1 MKRLWSSA
9 ALAAM
14 LSVPLTGRLA
24 DAAVLGRELP
34 PAGSVT
40 ALSVVPSSGH
50 ADVVIAVEGPSIEI
64 IDFTLENPHRIVVD
78 LKGATLGMSAR
89 LYDKVSRG
97 GITNV
102 RMAQWKPEIVRVVL
116 DLDGPR
122 EYTAVRGEHDVRVS
136 VSGPDDFA
144 AWRVGSGRAAVVS
157 DISVTAPVAAAS
169 AASAASVAAA
179 PAAPA
184 VATELPAAAPAPVQM
199 DPPAKSTKSDA
210 AAQVSSKSMVSRAV
224 ADPQQSQEQ
233 PISVDF
239 QDTEIRD
246 VITSFSVFS
255 GRTIVVGKG
264 VVGTVTASI
273 KNQPWDVALR
283 SILQSQGL
291 SAIEEANGI
300 ITVDS
305 YTNISE
311 RAKVE
316 PLYTRVISVNYAK
329 AATMAATVKS
339 LLGAGCG
346 GGAAPGG
353 AAAGGAAGAASPAGE
368 GATTCSARGSASFDE
383 KTNTVIVTET
393 PSRLADIESYIHD
406 LDIRTPQVSIK
417 AKIISVN
424 RTGTEQLG
432 LSYDLGSATTFSNQL
447 VTRFVDAA
455 GTQAVPGN
463 YRVNLQG
470 DGFAGVANATRQ
482 YQSTSAL
489 SLIYNMTLGGFNLTS
504 FLDAMSQQQLT
515 DVQAEPSVTTVDN
528 KEATLFDGQN
538 IKFLLTPPVIPG
550 QIQATAPQIQSQDI
564 GITLRVT
571 PHVTANRQILMDVFA
586 AQEVLQAVT
595 VAGPQVAK
603 RNSTNQV
610 LVGDG
615 ETAVISGLTQT
626 QIIKNRTGIPFLMSL
641 PGIGK
646 LFSQSDSQEQ
656 KQDLL
661 ILVTPHIVDEGEVVG
676 PGAKK
681 P

>member
-1 MKRLWSSA
+1 MKRVWRSA

-14 LSVPLTGRLA
+14 LSVPFTGRVA
-24 DAAVLGRELP
+24 DAAAVVPAAP

-40 ALSVVPSSGH
+40 ALSVVPASGH

-64 IDFTLENPHRIVVD
+64 IDFVLESPRRIVVD

-97 GITNV
+97 GITNI

-122 EYTAVRGEHDVRVS
+122 EYTVVRAEHDVRVS
-136 VSGPDDFA
+136 VNGPGDFA
-144 AWRVGSGRAAVVS
+144 AWKIGGARAAAVVS
-157 DISVTAPVAAAS
+157 DVSVTAQP
-169 AASAASVAAA
+169 AAA
-179 PAAPA
+179 PAAA
-184 VATELPAAAPAPVQM
+184 APVQM
-199 DPPAKSTKSDA
+199 DPPATVEASAKSASAKA
-210 AAQVSSKSMVSRAV
+210 E
-224 ADPQQSQEQ
+224 PQQSQE
-233 PISVDF
+233 PKISVDF

-246 VITSFSVFS
+246 VITSFAVFS

-264 VVGTVTASI
+264 VTGTVTASI
-273 KNQPWDVALR
+273 RDQPWDVAMR

-291 SAIEEANGI
+291 NALEEANGI

-305 YTNISE
+305 YANIAD

-316 PLYTRVISVNYAK
+316 PLYTHVIAVNYAK
-329 AATMAATVKS
+329 AATMVETVKS

-346 GGAAPGG
+346 GGAAAAGGGGG
-353 AAAGGAAGAASPAGE
+353 AAPAAA

-393 PSRLADIESYIHD
+393 PARLADIESYIHD

-417 AKIISVN
+417 AKIITVD
-424 RTGTEQLG
+424 RTSTEQLG
-432 LSYDLGSATTFSNQL
+432 LSYDLGSASTFSNQL
-447 VTRFVDAA
+447 VTRFIDAA

-463 YRVNLQG
+463 YRVNLSG
-470 DGFAGVANATRQ
+470 DGLAGVANATRQ
-482 YQSTSAL
+482 YQSSSAL

-528 KEATLFDGQN
+528 KEAILFAGLN
-538 IKFLLTPPVIPG
+538 IKFLLTPPIIPG
-550 QIQATAPQIQSQDI
+550 QIQAVAPQIQSQDI
-564 GITLRVT
+564 GITLKVT
-571 PHVTANRQILMDVFA
+571 PHVTANRQVLMDVYA
-586 AQEVLQAVT
+586 EQQVLQTVT
-595 VAGPQVAK
+595 VAGPTVAK

-626 QIIKNRTGIPFLMSL
+626 QVVKNRTGIPFLMNL

-646 LFSQSDSQEQ
+646 LFSQSDSQET

-661 ILVTPHIVDEGEVVG
+661 ILITPHIVDEGEVVG
-676 PGAKK
+676 PPGSNKK

>member
-1 MKRLWSSA
+1 MERLLRSA
-9 ALAAM
+9 AFAAGVF
-14 LSVPLTGRLA
+14 LSVPSTGGVA
-24 DAAVLGRELP
+24 HAAAVGREVP
-34 PAGSVT
+34 PAGAVT
-40 ALSVVPSSGH
+40 ALSVVPGSGH

-64 IDFTLENPHRIVVD
+64 LDFVLENPRRIVVD
-78 LKGATLGMSAR
+78 LKGATLGMPAR
-89 LYDKVSRG
+89 LYDKISRG

-116 DLDGPR
+116 DLDGAR
-122 EYTAVRGEHDVRVS
+122 EYTVVREDHDVRVS
-136 VSGPDDFA
+136 VTGPVDFA
-144 AWRVGSGRAAVVS
+144 AWRIGGSHAAVVS
-157 DISVTAPVAAAS
+157 DVSVS
-169 AASAASVAAA
+169 A
-179 PAAPA
+179 PAASNAPASA
-184 VATELPAAAPAPVQM
+184 VAADPVAPPVSVPPVQI
-199 DPPAKSTKSDA
+199 DPPAKVETPKSDPVAKTPA
-210 AAQVSSKSMVSRAV
+210 ARAE
-224 ADPQQSQEQ
+224 PQQSQE
-233 PISVDF
+233 PRINVDF
-239 QDTEIRD
+239 QDTDIRD

-264 VVGTVTASI
+264 VTGTVTANI
-273 KNQPWDVALR
+273 KDQPWDVAMR

-291 SAIEEANGI
+291 SAVEDATGI

-305 YTNISE
+305 YANISD

-316 PLYTRVISVNYAK
+316 PLYTKVIPVNYAK
-329 AATMAATVKS
+329 AEVMAATVKS

-346 GGAAPGG
+346 GGGASGGAASSGG
-353 AAAGGAAGAASPAGE
+353 AGGAAAAAGGA
-368 GATTCSARGSASFDE
+368 GATTCSARGSASCDE

-417 AKIISVN
+417 TKIISVD
-424 RTGTEQLG
+424 RTSTEQLG
-432 LSYDLGSATTFSNQL
+432 LSYDLGSANTFSNQL

-463 YRVNLQG
+463 YRVNLTG
-470 DGFAGVANATRQ
+470 DGLAGVANATRQ

-528 KEATLFDGQN
+528 KEATLFAGQN
-538 IKFLLTPPVIPG
+538 IKFLLTPPIIPG

-564 GITLRVT
+564 GITLKVT
-571 PHVTANRQILMDVFA
+571 PHVTANRQVLMDVYT
-586 AQEVLQAVT
+586 EETVLQTVT
-595 VAGPQVAK
+595 VAGPSVAK

-626 QIIKNRTGIPFLMSL
+626 QIVKNRTGIPFLMNL

-646 LFSQSDSQEQ
+646 LFSQSDSQER

-661 ILVTPHIVDEGEVVG
+661 ILVTPHIVDEGEIIGGG
-676 PGAKK
+676 PKK

>member
-1 MKRLWSSA
+1 MKRVWSSA

-14 LSVPLTGRLA
+14 LSMPITGRVA
-24 DAAVLGRELP
+24 DAAAIGRDMP

-40 ALSVVPSSGH
+40 ALSVVPGSGH

-64 IDFTLENPHRIVVD
+64 IDFTLENPRRIVVD
-78 LKGATLGMSAR
+78 LKGTTLGIPAR
-89 LYDKVSRG
+89 LYDKVTRG

-102 RMAQWKPEIVRVVL
+102 RMAQWKPEIVRLVL

-122 EYTAVRGEHDVRVS
+122 EYSVVRGEHDVRVS
-136 VSGPDDFA
+136 VNGPDDFA
-144 AWRVGSGRAAVVS
+144 AWRIGGARAAVVS
-157 DISVTAPVAAAS
+157 DMSVTASAAAAS
-169 AASAASVAAA
+169 VTAA
-179 PAAPA
+179 PAAP
-184 VATELPAAAPAPVQM
+184 PAPVPAVQM
-199 DPPAKSTKSDA
+199 DPPARSEPPARA
-210 AAQVSSKSMVSRAV
+210 AAPKASE
-224 ADPQQSQEQ
+224 PQQSQE
-233 PISVDF
+233 PRISVDF

-246 VITSFSVFS
+246 VIMSFSVFS

-264 VVGTVTASI
+264 VAGLVTASI
-273 KNQPWDVALR
+273 KDQPWDVALR

-291 SAIEEANGI
+291 NALEDATGI

-305 YTNISE
+305 YLNIAD

-316 PLYTRVISVNYAK
+316 PLFTHVISVNYAK
-329 AATMAATVKS
+329 AETMANTVKS

-346 GGAAPGG
+346 GGAAPAGGG
-353 AAAGGAAGAASPAGE
+353 AAAPAAA

-417 AKIISVN
+417 AKIISVD

-432 LSYDLGSATTFSNQL
+432 LSYDLGSANTFSNQL
-447 VTRFVDAA
+447 VTRFIDAA
-455 GTQAVPGN
+455 GTQPVAGN
-463 YRVNLQG
+463 YRVNLSG
-470 DGFAGVANATRQ
+470 DGLAAVANATRQ

-504 FLDAMSQQQLT
+504 FLDALSEQQLT

-528 KEATLFDGQN
+528 KEATLFAGTN
-538 IKFLLTPPVIPG
+538 IAYLLTPPIIPG
-550 QIQATAPQIQSQDI
+550 QIQAVAPQIQKQDI

-571 PHVTANRQILMDVFA
+571 PHVTANRQVLMDVYA
-586 AQEVLQAVT
+586 EQQVLQDVT
-595 VAGPQVAK
+595 VAGPTVAK

-610 LVGDG
+610 LVADG

-626 QIIKNRTGIPFLMSL
+626 QIVRNRKGIPFLMNL

-646 LFSQSDSQEQ
+646 LFSQSSSQER

-661 ILVTPHIVDEGEVVG
+661 ILVTPHIVDEGEVIG
-676 PGAKK
+676 PAVKR

>member
-1 MKRLWSSA
+1 
-9 ALAAM
+9 M
-14 LSVPLTGRLA
+14 LSMPITGRVA
-24 DAAVLGRELP
+24 DAAAIGRDMP

-40 ALSVVPSSGH
+40 ALSVVPGSGH

-64 IDFTLENPHRIVVD
+64 IDFTLENPRRIVVD
-78 LKGATLGMSAR
+78 LKGTTLGMPAR
-89 LYDKVSRG
+89 LYDKVTRG

-122 EYTAVRGEHDVRVS
+122 EYSVVRGEHDVRVS
-136 VSGPDDFA
+136 VNGPDDFA
-144 AWRVGSGRAAVVS
+144 AWRIGGARAAVVS
-157 DISVTAPVAAAS
+157 DMSVTASDAAAS
-169 AASAASVAAA
+169 VTAA
-179 PAAPA
+179 PAAP
-184 VATELPAAAPAPVQM
+184 PAPVPAVQM
-199 DPPAKSTKSDA
+199 DPPARSVPPARA
-210 AAQVSSKSMVSRAV
+210 AAPKASE
-224 ADPQQSQEQ
+224 PQQSQE
-233 PISVDF
+233 PRISVDF

-264 VVGTVTASI
+264 VAGLVTASI
-273 KNQPWDVALR
+273 KDQPWDVALR

-291 SAIEEANGI
+291 NALEDATGI

-305 YTNISE
+305 YANIAD

-316 PLYTRVISVNYAK
+316 PLFTHVISVNYAK
-329 AATMAATVKS
+329 AETMANTVKS

-346 GGAAPGG
+346 GGAAPAGGG
-353 AAAGGAAGAASPAGE
+353 AAAPAAA

-417 AKIISVN
+417 AKIISVD

-432 LSYDLGSATTFSNQL
+432 LSYDLGSANTFSNQL
-447 VTRFVDAA
+447 VTRFIDAA
-455 GTQAVPGN
+455 GTQPVAGN
-463 YRVNLQG
+463 YRVNLSG
-470 DGFAGVANATRQ
+470 DGLAAVANATRQ
-482 YQSTSAL
+482 YSSSSAL

-504 FLDAMSQQQLT
+504 FLDALSEQQLT

-528 KEATLFDGQN
+528 KEATLFAGTN
-538 IKFLLTPPVIPG
+538 IAYLLTPPIIPG
-550 QIQATAPQIQSQDI
+550 QIQATAPQIQKQDI

-571 PHVTANRQILMDVFA
+571 PHVTANRQVLMDVYA
-586 AQEVLQAVT
+586 EQQVLQDVT
-595 VAGPQVAK
+595 VAGPTVAK

-610 LVGDG
+610 LVADG

-626 QIIKNRTGIPFLMSL
+626 QIVRNRKGIPFLMNL

-646 LFSQSDSQEQ
+646 LFSQSDSQER

-676 PGAKK
+676 PAAKK

>member
-1 MKRLWSSA
+1 MKRVWSSA

-14 LSVPLTGRLA
+14 LSVPFTDRVA
-24 DAAVLGRELP
+24 DAAAIGRDLP

-40 ALSVVPSSGH
+40 ALSVVPGSGR

-78 LKGATLGMSAR
+78 LKGATLGMPAR
-89 LYDKVSRG
+89 LYDKVTRG

-122 EYTAVRGEHDVRVS
+122 EYSAVRGEHDVRVS
-136 VSGPDDFA
+136 VNGPDDFA
-144 AWRVGSGRAAVVS
+144 AWRIGGARAAVVS
-157 DISVTAPVAAAS
+157 DMSVTASAS
-169 AASAASVAAA
+169 SASVAAA
-179 PAAPA
+179 PAAQ
-184 VATELPAAAPAPVQM
+184 PAPVPAGRM
-199 DPPAKSTKSDA
+199 DPPAKSEPPARTA
-210 AAQVSSKSMVSRAV
+210 APKASE
-224 ADPQQSQEQ
+224 PQQSQE
-233 PISVDF
+233 PRISVDF

-264 VVGTVTASI
+264 VAGLVTASI
-273 KNQPWDVALR
+273 KDQPWDVALR

-291 SAIEEANGI
+291 NAIEDATGI

-305 YTNISE
+305 YANIAD

-316 PLYTRVISVNYAK
+316 PLFTHVISVNYAK
-329 AATMAATVKS
+329 AETMANTVKS

-346 GGAAPGG
+346 GGAASAGGG
-353 AAAGGAAGAASPAGE
+353 AAAPAAA

-383 KTNTVIVTET
+383 KTNTVIVTDT

-417 AKIISVN
+417 AKIISVD
-424 RTGTEQLG
+424 RTATEQLG
-432 LSYDLGSATTFSNQL
+432 LSYDLGSANTFSNQL

-463 YRVNLQG
+463 YRVNLSG
-470 DGFAGVANATRQ
+470 DGLAGVANATRQ
-482 YQSTSAL
+482 YQSSSAL

-528 KEATLFDGQN
+528 KQAELFAGLN
-538 IKFLLTPPVIPG
+538 IKFLLTPPIIPG
-550 QIQATAPQIQSQDI
+550 QIQAVAPQIQSQDI

-571 PHVTANRQILMDVFA
+571 PHVTANRQVLMDVYA
-586 AQEVLQAVT
+586 EQQVLQTIT
-595 VAGPQVAK
+595 VAGPNVAK

-610 LVGDG
+610 LVNDG

-626 QIIKNRTGIPFLMSL
+626 EIVKNRTGIPFLMNL

-646 LFSQSDSQEQ
+646 LFSQSDSKET

-661 ILVTPHIVDEGEVVG
+661 ILITPHIVDEGEVIG
-676 PGAKK
+676 PAAKK

>member
-1 MKRLWSSA
+1 MKRVWSSA

-14 LSVPLTGRLA
+14 LSMPITGRVA
-24 DAAVLGRELP
+24 DAAAIGRDMP

-40 ALSVVPSSGH
+40 ALSVVPGSGH

-64 IDFTLENPHRIVVD
+64 IDFTLENPRRIVVD
-78 LKGATLGMSAR
+78 LKGTTLGIPAR
-89 LYDKVSRG
+89 LYDKVTRG

-102 RMAQWKPEIVRVVL
+102 RMAQWKPEIVRLVL

-122 EYTAVRGEHDVRVS
+122 EYSVVRGEHDVRVS
-136 VSGPDDFA
+136 VNGPDDFA
-144 AWRVGSGRAAVVS
+144 AWRIGGARAAVVT
-157 DISVTAPVAAAS
+157 DMSVTASAAAAS
-169 AASAASVAAA
+169 VTAA
-179 PAAPA
+179 PAAP
-184 VATELPAAAPAPVQM
+184 PAPVPAVQM
-199 DPPAKSTKSDA
+199 DPPARSEPPARA
-210 AAQVSSKSMVSRAV
+210 AAPKASE
-224 ADPQQSQEQ
+224 PQQSQE
-233 PISVDF
+233 PRISVDF

-246 VITSFSVFS
+246 VIMSFSVFS

-264 VVGTVTASI
+264 VAGLVTASI
-273 KNQPWDVALR
+273 KDQPWDVALR

-291 SAIEEANGI
+291 NALEDATGI

-305 YTNISE
+305 YANIAD

-316 PLYTRVISVNYAK
+316 PLFTHVISVNYAK
-329 AATMAATVKS
+329 AETMANTVKS

-346 GGAAPGG
+346 GGGGAPAGGG
-353 AAAGGAAGAASPAGE
+353 AAAPAAA

-417 AKIISVN
+417 AKIISVD

-432 LSYDLGSATTFSNQL
+432 LSYDLGSANTFSNQL
-447 VTRFVDAA
+447 VTRFIDAA
-455 GTQAVPGN
+455 GTQPVAGN
-463 YRVNLQG
+463 YRVNLSG
-470 DGFAGVANATRQ
+470 DGLAAVANATRQ

-504 FLDAMSQQQLT
+504 FLDALSEQQLT

-528 KEATLFDGQN
+528 KEATLFAGTN
-538 IKFLLTPPVIPG
+538 IAYLLTPPIIPG
-550 QIQATAPQIQSQDI
+550 QIQAVAPQIQKQDI

-571 PHVTANRQILMDVFA
+571 PHVTANRQVLMDVYA
-586 AQEVLQAVT
+586 EQQVLQDVT
-595 VAGPQVAK
+595 VAGPTVAK

-610 LVGDG
+610 LVADG

-626 QIIKNRTGIPFLMSL
+626 QIVRNRKGIPFLMNL

-646 LFSQSDSQEQ
+646 LFSQSSSQER

-661 ILVTPHIVDEGEVVG
+661 ILVTPHIVDEGEVIG
-676 PGAKK
+676 PAVKR

>member
-1 MKRLWSSA
+1 MIRLWRTA

-14 LSVPLTGRLA
+14 MSVPFTGRVA
-24 DAAVLGRELP
+24 DAAAAIGRDTP

-40 ALSVVPSSGH
+40 ALSVVPGSGH
-50 ADVVIAVEGPSIEI
+50 ADVVIAVEGQSIEI
-64 IDFTLENPHRIVVD
+64 IDFTLESPRRIVVD
-78 LKGATLGMSAR
+78 LKGATLGMAAR

-97 GITNV
+97 GITNI

-122 EYTAVRGEHDVRVS
+122 EYNIVREEHVVRVS
-136 VSGPDDFA
+136 VNGPSDFA
-144 AWRVGSGRAAVVS
+144 AWKIGSARTAVVS
-157 DISVTAPVAAAS
+157 DVSVT
-169 AASAASVAAA
+169 AAA
-179 PAAPA
+179 PAAAATVAAATPA
-184 VATELPAAAPAPVQM
+184 VTPPIVPPVVM
-199 DPPAKSTKSDA
+199 DPPPAPAKTEAPAKA
-210 AAQVSSKSMVSRAV
+210 APVKAAE
-224 ADPQQSQEQ
+224 PQGSQEAR
-233 PISVDF
+233 ISVDF
-239 QDTEIRD
+239 QDTDIRD
-246 VITSFSVFS
+246 VITSFAVFS

-264 VVGTVTASI
+264 VTGTVTASI
-273 KNQPWDVALR
+273 KDQPWDVAMR

-291 SAIEEANGI
+291 SALEDGAGI

-305 YTNISE
+305 YANIAE

-316 PLYTRVISVNYAK
+316 PLYTHVIPVNYAK
-329 AATMAATVKS
+329 AETMAATVKS

-346 GGAAPGG
+346 GGGGASGGASGGGAPGG
-353 AAAGGAAGAASPAGE
+353 AAPASA
-368 GATTCSARGSASFDE
+368 GATTCSSRGSASFDE

-393 PSRLADIESYIHD
+393 QGRLADIESYIRD

-417 AKIISVN
+417 AKIISVD

-432 LSYDLGSATTFSNQL
+432 LSYDLGSANTFSNQL

-463 YRVNLQG
+463 YRVNLSG
-470 DGFAGVANATRQ
+470 DGLAGVANATRQ
-482 YQSTSAL
+482 YSSTSAL

-528 KEATLFDGQN
+528 KEAILFAGQN
-538 IKFLLTPPVIPG
+538 IKFLLTPPIIPG
-550 QIQATAPQIQSQDI
+550 QIQATAPQIQASDI
-564 GITLRVT
+564 GITLKVT
-571 PHVTANRQILMDVFA
+571 PHVTANRQVLMEVYA
-586 AQEVLQAVT
+586 EQQVLQTIT
-595 VAGPQVAK
+595 VAGPNVAK

-610 LVGDG
+610 LVADG

-626 QIIKNRTGIPFLMSL
+626 QIVKNRTGIPFLMNL

-646 LFSQSDSQEQ
+646 LFSQSDSQER

-661 ILVTPHIVDEGEVVG
+661 ILVTPHIVDEGEVIG
-676 PGAKK
+676 PAAKK

>member
-1 MKRLWSSA
+1 MKRVWSSA

-14 LSVPLTGRLA
+14 LSIPFTGGT
-24 DAAVLGRELP
+24 AAAAAIGRDTP
-34 PAGSVT
+34 PVGSVT
-40 ALSVVPSSGH
+40 ALSVVPASGH
-50 ADVVIAVEGPSIEI
+50 ADVVIAVNGQSIEI
-64 IDFTLENPHRIVVD
+64 IDFALENPHRVVVD

-102 RMAQWKPEIVRVVL
+102 RMAQWKPDIVRVVL

-122 EYTAVRGEHDVRVS
+122 DYTVVRGDHDVKIS
-136 VSGPDDFA
+136 VNGSGDFA
-144 AWRVGSGRAAVVS
+144 AWRVGGAHAAVVA
-157 DISVTAPVAAAS
+157 DAALIAGAAS
-169 AASAASVAAA
+169 ASAA
-179 PAAPA
+179 PLPA
-184 VATELPAAAPAPVQM
+184 VTPPAL
-199 DPPAKSTKSDA
+199 DPPAAYDA
-210 AAQVSSKSMVSRAV
+210 PAKAAPSKASE
-224 ADPQQSQEQ
+224 PPQSQEQ

-239 QDTEIRD
+239 QDTDIRD
-246 VITSFSVFS
+246 VITSFSQFS

-264 VVGTVTASI
+264 VAGIITASI

-291 SAIEEANGI
+291 NALEDASGI

-305 YTNISE
+305 YTNIAD

-316 PLYTRVISVNYAK
+316 PLYTHVIAVNYAK
-329 AATMAATVKS
+329 AEIMAATVKS

-346 GGAAPGG
+346 GGAGG
-353 AAAGGAAGAASPAGE
+353 APAGGGGGGSAPAA

-417 AKIISVN
+417 AKIISVD
-424 RTGTEQLG
+424 RTATEELG
-432 LSYDLGSATTFSNQL
+432 LSYDLGSANTFSNQL

-455 GTQAVPGN
+455 GTQPVTGN
-463 YRVNLQG
+463 YRVNLTG
-470 DGFAGVANATRQ
+470 DGLAGVANATRQ

-528 KEATLFDGQN
+528 KEATLFAGQN

-550 QIQATAPQIQSQDI
+550 QIQSVAPQIQSQNI

-571 PHVTANRQILMDVFA
+571 PHVTANRQVLMDVYA
-586 AQEVLQAVT
+586 EQQVLQAVT
-595 VAGPQVAK
+595 VAGPQTAL

-610 LVGDG
+610 LVADG

-626 QIIKNRTGIPFLMSL
+626 QIVKNRTGIPILMNL

-646 LFSQSDSQEQ
+646 LFSQSDSQER

-676 PGAKK
+676 SAPAKK

>member
-1 MKRLWSSA
+1 M
-9 ALAAM
+9 
-14 LSVPLTGRLA
+14 
-24 DAAVLGRELP
+24 P

-40 ALSVVPSSGH
+40 ALSVVPGSGH

-78 LKGATLGMSAR
+78 LKGATLGMPAR
-89 LYDKVSRG
+89 LYDKVTRG

-102 RMAQWKPEIVRVVL
+102 RMAQWRPEIVRVVL

-122 EYTAVRGEHDVRVS
+122 EYSVVRGEHDVRVS
-136 VSGPDDFA
+136 VNGPDDFA
-144 AWRVGSGRAAVVS
+144 AWRIGGARAAVVS
-157 DISVTAPVAAAS
+157 DMSVTAS
-169 AASAASVAAA
+169 APSASVAAA
-179 PAAPA
+179 PAAP
-184 VATELPAAAPAPVQM
+184 PAAPKA
-199 DPPAKSTKSDA
+199 SE
-210 AAQVSSKSMVSRAV
+210 
-224 ADPQQSQEQ
+224 PQQSQEQ
-233 PISVDF
+233 RISVDF

-264 VVGTVTASI
+264 VAGLVTASI
-273 KNQPWDVALR
+273 KDQPWDVALR

-291 SAIEEANGI
+291 NAIEDATGI

-305 YTNISE
+305 YANIAD

-316 PLYTRVISVNYAK
+316 PLFTHVISVNYAK
-329 AATMAATVKS
+329 AEVMANTVKS

-346 GGAAPGG
+346 GGAAPAGGG
-353 AAAGGAAGAASPAGE
+353 AAAPAAAGAI
-368 GATTCSARGSASFDE
+368 TCSARGSASFDE
-383 KTNTVIVTET
+383 KTNTVIVTDT

-417 AKIISVN
+417 AKIISVD
-424 RTGTEQLG
+424 RTATEQLG
-432 LSYDLGSATTFSNQL
+432 LSYDLGRANTFANQL
-447 VTRFVDAA
+447 VTRFIDAA
-455 GTQAVPGN
+455 GTQPVPGN
-463 YRVNLQG
+463 YRVNLSG
-470 DGFAGVANATRQ
+470 DGLAGVANATRQ
-482 YQSTSAL
+482 YSQSSAL

-528 KEATLFDGQN
+528 KQAELFAGQN
-538 IKFLLTPPVIPG
+538 IKFLLTPPIIPG
-550 QIQATAPQIQSQDI
+550 QIQAVAPQIQSQDI

-571 PHVTANRQILMDVFA
+571 PHVTANRQVLMDVFA
-586 AQEVLQAVT
+586 EQQVLLTTT
-595 VAGPQVAK
+595 VAGPNVAK

-610 LVGDG
+610 LVDDG

-626 QIIKNRTGIPFLMSL
+626 EIVKNRTGIPFLMNL

-646 LFSQSDSQEQ
+646 LFSQSDSKET

-661 ILVTPHIVDEGEVVG
+661 ILITPHIVDEGEVVG
-676 PGAKK
+676 PPAKK

>member
-1 MKRLWSSA
+1 MKRVWSSA

-14 LSVPLTGRLA
+14 LSVPFTDRVA
-24 DAAVLGRELP
+24 DAAAIGRDMP

-40 ALSVVPSSGH
+40 ALSVVPGSGH

-78 LKGATLGMSAR
+78 LKGATLGMPAR
-89 LYDKVSRG
+89 LYDKVTRG

-102 RMAQWKPEIVRVVL
+102 RMAQWRPEIVRVVL

-122 EYTAVRGEHDVRVS
+122 EYSVVRGEHDVRVS
-136 VSGPDDFA
+136 VNGPDDFA
-144 AWRVGSGRAAVVS
+144 AWRIGGARAAVVS
-157 DISVTAPVAAAS
+157 DMSVTAS
-169 AASAASVAAA
+169 APSASVAAA
-179 PAAPA
+179 PAAP
-184 VATELPAAAPAPVQM
+184 PAAPKA
-199 DPPAKSTKSDA
+199 SE
-210 AAQVSSKSMVSRAV
+210 
-224 ADPQQSQEQ
+224 PQQSQEQ
-233 PISVDF
+233 RISVDF

-264 VVGTVTASI
+264 VAGLVTASI
-273 KNQPWDVALR
+273 KDQPWDVALR

-291 SAIEEANGI
+291 NALEDATGI

-305 YTNISE
+305 YANIAD

-316 PLYTRVISVNYAK
+316 PLFTHVISVNYAK
-329 AATMAATVKS
+329 AEVMANTVKS

-346 GGAAPGG
+346 GGAAPAGGG
-353 AAAGGAAGAASPAGE
+353 AAAPAAAGAI
-368 GATTCSARGSASFDE
+368 TCSARGSASFDE
-383 KTNTVIVTET
+383 KTNTVIVTDT

-417 AKIISVN
+417 AKIISVD
-424 RTGTEQLG
+424 RTATEQLG
-432 LSYDLGSATTFSNQL
+432 LSYDLGSANTFSNQL
-447 VTRFVDAA
+447 VTRFIDAA
-455 GTQAVPGN
+455 GTQPVPGN
-463 YRVNLQG
+463 YRVNLSG
-470 DGFAGVANATRQ
+470 DGLAGVANATRQ
-482 YQSTSAL
+482 YSQSSAL

-528 KEATLFDGQN
+528 KQAELFAGQN
-538 IKFLLTPPVIPG
+538 IKFLLTPPIIPG
-550 QIQATAPQIQSQDI
+550 QIQAVAPQIQSQDI

-571 PHVTANRQILMDVFA
+571 PHVTANRQVLMDVFA
-586 AQEVLQAVT
+586 EQQVLLTTT
-595 VAGPQVAK
+595 VAGPNVAK

-610 LVGDG
+610 LVDDG

-626 QIIKNRTGIPFLMSL
+626 EIVKNRTGIPFLMNL

-646 LFSQSDSQEQ
+646 LFSQSDSKET

-661 ILVTPHIVDEGEVVG
+661 ILITPHIVDEGEVVG
-676 PGAKK
+676 PPAKK

>member
-1 MKRLWSSA
+1 MKRVWSSA

-14 LSVPLTGRLA
+14 LSMPITGRVA
-24 DAAVLGRELP
+24 DAAAIGRDMP

-40 ALSVVPSSGH
+40 ALSVVPGSGH

-64 IDFTLENPHRIVVD
+64 IDFTLENPRRIVVD
-78 LKGATLGMSAR
+78 LKGTTLGMPAR
-89 LYDKVSRG
+89 LYDKVTRG

-102 RMAQWKPEIVRVVL
+102 RLAQWKPEIVRLVL

-122 EYTAVRGEHDVRVS
+122 EYSVVRGEHDVRVS
-136 VSGPDDFA
+136 VNGPDDFA
-144 AWRVGSGRAAVVS
+144 AWRIGGARAAVVS
-157 DISVTAPVAAAS
+157 DMSVTASDAAAS
-169 AASAASVAAA
+169 VTAA
-179 PAAPA
+179 PAAS
-184 VATELPAAAPAPVQM
+184 PAASPAPVPAVQM
-199 DPPAKSTKSDA
+199 DPPARSVPPARA
-210 AAQVSSKSMVSRAV
+210 AAPKASE
-224 ADPQQSQEQ
+224 PQQSQE
-233 PISVDF
+233 PRISVDF

-264 VVGTVTASI
+264 VAGLVTASI
-273 KNQPWDVALR
+273 KDQPWDVALR

-291 SAIEEANGI
+291 NALEDATGI

-305 YTNISE
+305 YANIAD

-316 PLYTRVISVNYAK
+316 PLFTHVISVNYAK
-329 AATMAATVKS
+329 AETMANTVKS

-346 GGAAPGG
+346 VGG
-353 AAAGGAAGAASPAGE
+353 AAAGGGGGGAGAQAAA

-417 AKIISVN
+417 AKIISVD

-432 LSYDLGSATTFSNQL
+432 LSYDLGSANTFSNQL
-447 VTRFVDAA
+447 VTRFIDAA
-455 GTQAVPGN
+455 GTQPVAGN
-463 YRVNLQG
+463 YRVNLSG
-470 DGFAGVANATRQ
+470 DGLAAVANATRQ

-504 FLDAMSQQQLT
+504 FLDALSEQQLT

-528 KEATLFDGQN
+528 KEATLFAGTN
-538 IKFLLTPPVIPG
+538 IAYLLTPPIIPG
-550 QIQATAPQIQSQDI
+550 QIQAIAPQIQKQDI

-571 PHVTANRQILMDVFA
+571 PHVTANRQVLMDVYA
-586 AQEVLQAVT
+586 EQQVLQDVT
-595 VAGPQVAK
+595 VAGPTVAK

-610 LVGDG
+610 LVADG

-626 QIIKNRTGIPFLMSL
+626 QIVRDRKGIPFLMNL

-646 LFSQSDSQEQ
+646 LFSQSSSQER

-661 ILVTPHIVDEGEVVG
+661 ILVTPHIVDEGEVIG
-676 PGAKK
+676 PAAKK

>member
-1 MKRLWSSA
+1 MKRVWGSA
-9 ALAAM
+9 ALAAGFF
-14 LSVPLTGRLA
+14 LSVPFSGRVA
-24 DAAVLGRELP
+24 DAAAVGRDLP

-40 ALSVVPSSGH
+40 ALSVVPGSGH

-64 IDFTLENPHRIVVD
+64 IDFVLESPRRIVVD
-78 LKGATLGMSAR
+78 LKGATLGMPPR
-89 LYDKVSRG
+89 LYDKVTRG

-102 RMAQWKPEIVRVVL
+102 RMAQWKSEIVRVVL

-122 EYTAVRGEHDVRVS
+122 EYSVVRGEHDVRVS
-136 VSGPDDFA
+136 VNGPDDFA
-144 AWRVGSGRAAVVS
+144 AWRIGGSHAAVVS
-157 DISVTAPVAAAS
+157 DVSVSAPAAAAPVAAARS
-169 AASAASVAAA
+169 TSPAPLPPVQIDPPARSEAPAKAAA
-179 PAAPA
+179 PTAP
-184 VATELPAAAPAPVQM
+184 E
-199 DPPAKSTKSDA
+199 
-210 AAQVSSKSMVSRAV
+210 
-224 ADPQQSQEQ
+224 PQQSQEKT
-233 PISVDF
+233 ISVEF
-239 QDTEIRD
+239 QDVDIRD
-246 VITSFSVFS
+246 VITSFAVFS

-264 VVGTVTASI
+264 VTGTITASI
-273 KNQPWDVALR
+273 KDQPWDVALR

-291 SAIEEANGI
+291 NALEDAAGI

-305 YTNISE
+305 YTNIAD

-316 PLYTRVISVNYAK
+316 PLFTHVISVNYAK
-329 AATMAATVKS
+329 AETMANTVKS

-346 GGAAPGG
+346 GTASGSGASGGG
-353 AAAGGAAGAASPAGE
+353 AAAAPAAA
-368 GATTCSARGSASFDE
+368 GATTCSSRGSASFDE

-393 PSRLADIESYIHD
+393 PARLADIESYIHD

-424 RTGTEQLG
+424 RTSTEQLG
-432 LSYDLGSATTFSNQL
+432 LSYDLGSANTFSNAL
-447 VTRFVDAA
+447 VTRFIDAA
-455 GTQAVPGN
+455 GTQPVTGT
-463 YRVNLQG
+463 YRVNLTG
-470 DGFAGVANATRQ
+470 DGLAGVANATRQ
-482 YQSTSAL
+482 YQSSSAL

-504 FLDAMSQQQLT
+504 FLDAMSQQNLT

-528 KEATLFDGQN
+528 KEATLFAGQN
-538 IKFLLTPPVIPG
+538 IKFLLTPPIIPG

-571 PHVTANRQILMDVFA
+571 PHVTANRQVLMDVYA
-586 AQEVLQAVT
+586 EQQVLQSVT

-610 LVGDG
+610 LVADG

-626 QIIKNRTGIPFLMSL
+626 QIAKNRTGIPFLMDL

-646 LFSQSDSQEQ
+646 LFSQSDSQER

-661 ILVTPHIVDEGEVVG
+661 ILVTPHIVDEGEVIG
-676 PGAKK
+676 PPGSKK

>member
-1 MKRLWSSA
+1 MI
-9 ALAAM
+9 
-14 LSVPLTGRLA
+14 SVPFTGRMA
-24 DAAVLGRELP
+24 DAAAIGPELP

-40 ALSVVPSSGH
+40 ALSVVPASGH
-50 ADVVIAVEGPSIEI
+50 ADVVIAVEGQSIEI
-64 IDFTLENPHRIVVD
+64 IDFVLESPRRIVVD
-78 LKGATLGMSAR
+78 LKGATLGMPAR

-97 GITNV
+97 GITNI

-122 EYTAVRGEHDVRVS
+122 EYTVVRGEHDVRVS
-136 VSGPDDFA
+136 VNGSGDFA
-144 AWRVGSGRAAVVS
+144 AWKIGARASAVVA
-157 DISVTAPVAAAS
+157 DVSVTAQP
-169 AASAASVAAA
+169 AAA
-179 PAAPA
+179 PAAPP
-184 VATELPAAAPAPVQM
+184 PAQI
-199 DPPAKSTKSDA
+199 DPPAKADA
-210 AAQVSSKSMVSRAV
+210 PAKVEAPAKAASSKAE
-224 ADPQQSQEQ
+224 PQQSQE
-233 PISVDF
+233 PRISVDF

-246 VITSFSVFS
+246 VITSFAVFS
-255 GRTIVVGKG
+255 GRTIVVGKQVAG
-264 VVGTVTASI
+264 VVTASI
-273 KNQPWDVALR
+273 KDQPWDVAMR

-291 SAIEEANGI
+291 SAIEDPGNGI

-305 YTNISE
+305 YANIAE

-316 PLYTRVISVNYAK
+316 PLYTHVIAVNYAK
-329 AATMAATVKS
+329 AATMVTTVRS

-346 GGAAPGG
+346 GAAPGAGG
-353 AAAGGAAGAASPAGE
+353 AAAAAAGAAAAEASGSASS

-393 PSRLADIESYIHD
+393 PARLADIESYIHD

-417 AKIISVN
+417 AKIISVD
-424 RTGTEQLG
+424 RTATEQLG
-432 LSYDLGSATTFSNQL
+432 LSYDLGSASTFSNQL

-455 GTQAVPGN
+455 GTQAVPGS
-463 YRVNLQG
+463 YRVNLAG

-504 FLDAMSQQQLT
+504 FLDAMSQQNLT

-528 KEATLFDGQN
+528 KQAELFAGQN
-538 IKFLLTPPVIPG
+538 IKFLLTPPIIPG
-550 QIQATAPQIQSQDI
+550 QIQAVAPQIQSQDI

-571 PHVTANRQILMDVFA
+571 PHVTANRQVLMDVYA
-586 AQEVLQAVT
+586 EQQVLQTTT

-626 QIIKNRTGIPFLMSL
+626 QIAKNRTGIPFLMNL

-646 LFSQSDSQEQ
+646 LFSQSDTQER

-661 ILVTPHIVDEGEVVG
+661 ILITPHIVDEGDVVG
-676 PGAKK
+676 PPGSKK

>member
-1 MKRLWSSA
+1 MKRVWSSA

-14 LSVPLTGRLA
+14 LSVPFTDRVA
-24 DAAVLGRELP
+24 DAAAIGRDLP

-40 ALSVVPSSGH
+40 ALSVVPGSGR

-78 LKGATLGMSAR
+78 LKGATLGMPAR
-89 LYDKVSRG
+89 LYDKVTRG

-122 EYTAVRGEHDVRVS
+122 EYSAVRGEHDVRVS
-136 VSGPDDFA
+136 VNGPDDFA
-144 AWRVGSGRAAVVS
+144 AWRIGGARAAVVS
-157 DISVTAPVAAAS
+157 DMSVTASAS
-169 AASAASVAAA
+169 SASVAAA
-179 PAAPA
+179 PAAQ
-184 VATELPAAAPAPVQM
+184 PAPVPAGRM
-199 DPPAKSTKSDA
+199 DPPAKSEPPARTA
-210 AAQVSSKSMVSRAV
+210 APKASE
-224 ADPQQSQEQ
+224 PQQSQE
-233 PISVDF
+233 PRISVDF

-264 VVGTVTASI
+264 VAGLVTASI
-273 KNQPWDVALR
+273 KDQPWDVALR

-291 SAIEEANGI
+291 NAIEDATGI

-305 YTNISE
+305 YANIAD

-316 PLYTRVISVNYAK
+316 PLFTHVISVNYAK
-329 AATMAATVKS
+329 AETMANTVKS

-346 GGAAPGG
+346 GGAASAGGG
-353 AAAGGAAGAASPAGE
+353 AAAPAAA

-417 AKIISVN
+417 AKIISVD
-424 RTGTEQLG
+424 RTATEQLG
-432 LSYDLGSATTFSNQL
+432 LSYDLGSANTFSNQL

-463 YRVNLQG
+463 YRVNLSG
-470 DGFAGVANATRQ
+470 DGLAGVANATRQ
-482 YQSTSAL
+482 YQSSSAL

-528 KEATLFDGQN
+528 KQAELFAGLN
-538 IKFLLTPPVIPG
+538 IKFLLTPPIIPG
-550 QIQATAPQIQSQDI
+550 QIQAVAPQIQSQDI

-571 PHVTANRQILMDVFA
+571 PHVTANRQVLMDVYA
-586 AQEVLQAVT
+586 EQQVLQTIT
-595 VAGPQVAK
+595 VAGPNVAK

-610 LVGDG
+610 LVNDG

-626 QIIKNRTGIPFLMSL
+626 EIVKNRTGIPFLMNL

-646 LFSQSDSQEQ
+646 LFSQSDSKET

-661 ILVTPHIVDEGEVVG
+661 ILITPHIVDEGEVVG
-676 PGAKK
+676 PAAKK

>member
-1 MKRLWSSA
+1 
-9 ALAAM
+9 M
-14 LSVPLTGRLA
+14 LSMPITGRVA
-24 DAAVLGRELP
+24 DAAAIGRDMP

-40 ALSVVPSSGH
+40 ALSVVPGSGH

-64 IDFTLENPHRIVVD
+64 IDFTLENPRRIVVD
-78 LKGATLGMSAR
+78 LKGTTLGMPAR
-89 LYDKVSRG
+89 LYDKVTRG

-102 RMAQWKPEIVRVVL
+102 RMAQWKPEIVRIVL

-122 EYTAVRGEHDVRVS
+122 EYSVVRGEHDVRVS
-136 VSGPDDFA
+136 VNGPDDFA
-144 AWRVGSGRAAVVS
+144 AWRIGGAHAAVVS
-157 DISVTAPVAAAS
+157 DMSVTASDAAAS
-169 AASAASVAAA
+169 VTAA
-179 PAAPA
+179 PAAS
-184 VATELPAAAPAPVQM
+184 PAPVPAVQM
-199 DPPAKSTKSDA
+199 DPPARSVPPAKA
-210 AAQVSSKSMVSRAV
+210 AAPKASE
-224 ADPQQSQEQ
+224 PQQSQE
-233 PISVDF
+233 PRISVDF

-264 VVGTVTASI
+264 VAGLVTASI
-273 KNQPWDVALR
+273 KDQPWDVALR

-291 SAIEEANGI
+291 NALEDATGI

-305 YTNISE
+305 YANIAD

-316 PLYTRVISVNYAK
+316 PLFTHVISVNYAK
-329 AATMAATVKS
+329 AETMANTVKS

-346 GGAAPGG
+346 GGG
-353 AAAGGAAGAASPAGE
+353 AAAGGGGGGAGAQAAA

-417 AKIISVN
+417 AKIISVD
-424 RTGTEQLG
+424 RTATEQLG
-432 LSYDLGSATTFSNQL
+432 LSYDLGSANTFSNQL

-455 GTQAVPGN
+455 GTQPVPGN
-463 YRVNLQG
+463 YRVNLSG
-470 DGFAGVANATRQ
+470 DGIAGVANATRQ
-482 YQSTSAL
+482 YQSSSAL

-504 FLDAMSQQQLT
+504 FLDAMSEQQLT

-528 KEATLFDGQN
+528 KEALLFAGSTLAY
-538 IKFLLTPPVIPG
+538 LLTPPIIPG
-550 QIQATAPQIQSQDI
+550 QIQAVAPQIQRQDI

-571 PHVTANRQILMDVFA
+571 PHVTANRQVLLDVFA
-586 AQEVLQAVT
+586 EQQTLVT
-595 VAGPQVAK
+595 ITSAGPTTNK

-610 LVGDG
+610 LVADG

-626 QIIKNRTGIPFLMSL
+626 EVIRNRTGIPFLMNL

-646 LFSQSDSQEQ
+646 LFSQSDSKET

-661 ILVTPHIVDEGEVVG
+661 ILITPHIVDEGEVVG
-676 PGAKK
+676 PAAKK

>member
-1 MKRLWSSA
+1 
-9 ALAAM
+9 M
-14 LSVPLTGRLA
+14 LSVPFTDRVA
-24 DAAVLGRELP
+24 DAAAIGRDLP

-40 ALSVVPSSGH
+40 ALSVVPGSGR

-78 LKGATLGMSAR
+78 LKGATLGMPAR
-89 LYDKVSRG
+89 LYDKVTRG

-122 EYTAVRGEHDVRVS
+122 EYSAVRGEHDVRVS
-136 VSGPDDFA
+136 VNGPDDFA
-144 AWRVGSGRAAVVS
+144 AWRIGGARAAVVS
-157 DISVTAPVAAAS
+157 DMSVTASAS
-169 AASAASVAAA
+169 SASVAAA
-179 PAAPA
+179 PAAQ
-184 VATELPAAAPAPVQM
+184 PAPVPAGRM
-199 DPPAKSTKSDA
+199 DPPAKSEPPARTA
-210 AAQVSSKSMVSRAV
+210 APKASE
-224 ADPQQSQEQ
+224 PQQSQE
-233 PISVDF
+233 PRISVDF

-264 VVGTVTASI
+264 VAGLVTASI
-273 KNQPWDVALR
+273 KDQPWDVALR

-291 SAIEEANGI
+291 NAIEDATGI

-305 YTNISE
+305 YANIAD

-316 PLYTRVISVNYAK
+316 PLFTHVISVNYAK
-329 AATMAATVKS
+329 AETMANTVKS

-346 GGAAPGG
+346 GGAASAGGG
-353 AAAGGAAGAASPAGE
+353 AAAPAAA

-417 AKIISVN
+417 AKIISVD
-424 RTGTEQLG
+424 RTATEQLG
-432 LSYDLGSATTFSNQL
+432 LSYDLGSANTFSNQL

-463 YRVNLQG
+463 YRVNLSG
-470 DGFAGVANATRQ
+470 DGLAGVANATRQ
-482 YQSTSAL
+482 YQSSSAL

-528 KEATLFDGQN
+528 KQAELFAGLN
-538 IKFLLTPPVIPG
+538 IKFLLTPPIIPG
-550 QIQATAPQIQSQDI
+550 QIQAVAPQIQSQDI

-571 PHVTANRQILMDVFA
+571 PHVTANRQVLMDVYA
-586 AQEVLQAVT
+586 EQQVLQTIT
-595 VAGPQVAK
+595 VAGPNVAK

-610 LVGDG
+610 LVNDG

-626 QIIKNRTGIPFLMSL
+626 EIVKNRTGIPFLMNL

-646 LFSQSDSQEQ
+646 LFSQSDSKET

-661 ILVTPHIVDEGEVVG
+661 ILITPHIVDEGEVIG
-676 PGAKK
+676 PAAKK

>member
-1 MKRLWSSA
+1 MERVLRSA
-9 ALAAM
+9 ALAAGLI
-14 LSVPLTGRLA
+14 LSVPVGGRVA
-24 DAAVLGRELP
+24 DAAAIGRELP

-40 ALSVVPSSGH
+40 ALSVVPGSGH

-64 IDFTLENPHRIVVD
+64 IDFVLESPRRIVVD
-78 LKGATLGMSAR
+78 LKGATLGMPAR

-97 GITNV
+97 GITNI
-102 RMAQWKPEIVRVVL
+102 RMAQWKSDIVRVVL
-116 DLDGPR
+116 DLDGAR
-122 EYTAVRGEHDVRVS
+122 EYTVVREDHDVRVS
-136 VSGPDDFA
+136 VTGPVDFT
-144 AWRVGSGRAAVVS
+144 AWRIGGARAAVVS
-157 DISVTAPVAAAS
+157 DLTVSAS
-169 AASAASVAAA
+169 AAPANGAASVAASVA
-179 PAAPA
+179 EAPVAPPAAVP
-184 VATELPAAAPAPVQM
+184 PVQM
-199 DPPAKSTKSDA
+199 DPPVKMETPKSEPVAKTASNKA
-210 AAQVSSKSMVSRAV
+210 E
-224 ADPQQSQEQ
+224 PQQSQE
-233 PISVDF
+233 PRISVDF
-239 QDTEIRD
+239 QDTDIRD

-264 VVGTVTASI
+264 VAGVVTASI
-273 KNQPWDVALR
+273 KDQPWDVAMR

-291 SAIEEANGI
+291 NALEDATGI

-305 YTNISE
+305 YANIAD

-316 PLYTRVISVNYAK
+316 PLYTHVIAVNYAK
-329 AATMAATVKS
+329 AEVMAATVKS

-346 GGAAPGG
+346 G
-353 AAAGGAAGAASPAGE
+353 AAGGAAPAGGGAAAPAAS
-368 GATTCSARGSASFDE
+368 GATTCSSRGSASFDE

-393 PSRLADIESYIHD
+393 PARLADIESYIHD

-417 AKIISVN
+417 TKIISVD
-424 RTGTEQLG
+424 RTSTEQLG
-432 LSYDLGSATTFSNQL
+432 LSYDLGSANTFSNQL

-463 YRVNLQG
+463 YRVNLAG
-470 DGFAGVANATRQ
+470 DGLAAVGNATRQ

-528 KEATLFDGQN
+528 KEATLFAGQN
-538 IKFLLTPPVIPG
+538 IKFLLTPPIIPG

-564 GITLRVT
+564 GITLKVT
-571 PHVTANRQILMDVFA
+571 PHVTANRQVLMDVYT
-586 AQEVLQAVT
+586 EETVLLTTT
-595 VAGPQVAK
+595 VAGPNVAK

-626 QIIKNRTGIPFLMSL
+626 QIVKNRTGIPFLMNL

-646 LFSQSDSQEQ
+646 LFSQSDSQER

-661 ILVTPHIVDEGEVVG
+661 ILVTPHIVDEGEVIG
-676 PGAKK
+676 GGARK

>member
-1 MKRLWSSA
+1 MKRVWSSA

-14 LSVPLTGRLA
+14 LSVPVTGRVA
-24 DAAVLGRELP
+24 DAAAIGLDMP

-40 ALSVVPSSGH
+40 ALSVVPGSGH

-64 IDFTLENPHRIVVD
+64 IDFTLENPRRIVVD

-89 LYDKVSRG
+89 LYDKVTRG

-122 EYTAVRGEHDVRVS
+122 EYSVVRGEHDVRVS
-136 VSGPDDFA
+136 VNGPDDFA
-144 AWRVGSGRAAVVS
+144 AWRIGGARAAVVS
-157 DISVTAPVAAAS
+157 DMSVTASDV
-169 AASAASVAAA
+169 AASVTAA
-179 PAAPA
+179 PAAP
-184 VATELPAAAPAPVQM
+184 PAPVPAVQM
-199 DPPAKSTKSDA
+199 DPPARSEPPARA
-210 AAQVSSKSMVSRAV
+210 AAPKASE
-224 ADPQQSQEQ
+224 PQQSQE
-233 PISVDF
+233 PRISVDF

-246 VITSFSVFS
+246 VIISFSVFS

-264 VVGTVTASI
+264 VAGLVTASI
-273 KNQPWDVALR
+273 KDQPWDVALR

-291 SAIEEANGI
+291 NAIEDATGI

-305 YTNISE
+305 YLNIAD

-316 PLYTRVISVNYAK
+316 PLFTHVISVNYAK
-329 AATMAATVKS
+329 AETMAATVKS

-346 GGAAPGG
+346 GGGAPAGGG
-353 AAAGGAAGAASPAGE
+353 AAAPAAA

-417 AKIISVN
+417 AKIISVD

-432 LSYDLGSATTFSNQL
+432 LSYDLGSANTFSNQL
-447 VTRFVDAA
+447 VTRFIDAA
-455 GTQAVPGN
+455 GTQPVPGS
-463 YRVNLQG
+463 YRVNLSG

-504 FLDAMSQQQLT
+504 FLDALSEQQLT

-528 KEATLFDGQN
+528 KEATLFAGTN
-538 IKFLLTPPVIPG
+538 IAYLLTPPIIPG
-550 QIQATAPQIQSQDI
+550 QIQAVAPQIQKQDI

-571 PHVTANRQILMDVFA
+571 PHVTANRQVLMDVYA
-586 AQEVLQAVT
+586 EQQVLQDVT
-595 VAGPQVAK
+595 VAGPTVAK

-610 LVGDG
+610 LVADG

-626 QIIKNRTGIPFLMSL
+626 QIVRNRKGIPFLMNL

-646 LFSQSDSQEQ
+646 LFSQSDSQER

-661 ILVTPHIVDEGEVVG
+661 ILVTPHIVDEGEVIG
-676 PGAKK
+676 PAVKK

>member
-1 MKRLWSSA
+1 MKRLWRSA

-14 LSVPLTGRLA
+14 ISVPFTGSTA
-24 DAAVLGRELP
+24 VAAAVGPETP

-40 ALSVVPSSGH
+40 ALSVMPAAGH
-50 ADVVIAVEGPSIEI
+50 ADVVIAVEGQSVEI
-64 IDFTLENPHRIVVD
+64 IDFVLESPRRIVVD
-78 LKGATLGMSAR
+78 LKGATLGMPAR

-97 GITNV
+97 GITNI

-122 EYTAVRGEHDVRVS
+122 EYTVVRGEHDVRVS
-136 VSGPDDFA
+136 VNGPGEFA
-144 AWRVGSGRAAVVS
+144 AWKVGGARAAAVVS
-157 DISVTAPVAAAS
+157 DVSVTTPP
-169 AASAASVAAA
+169 AAA
-179 PAAPA
+179 PAAQ
-184 VATELPAAAPAPVQM
+184 AASAPAPE
-199 DPPAKSTKSDA
+199 DPPARVEAPATPAKA
-210 AAQVSSKSMVSRAV
+210 ASVRAE
-224 ADPQQSQEQ
+224 PQQSQE
-233 PISVDF
+233 PKISVDF

-246 VITSFSVFS
+246 VITSFAVFS

-264 VVGTVTASI
+264 VAGVVTASI
-273 KNQPWDVALR
+273 KDQPWDVAMR

-291 SAIEEANGI
+291 NALEDATGI

-305 YTNISE
+305 YVNIAD

-316 PLYTRVISVNYAK
+316 PLFTHVIPVNYAK
-329 AATMAATVKS
+329 AAIMVETVKS

-346 GGAAPGG
+346 GGAAGGG
-353 AAAGGAAGAASPAGE
+353 APSAAAQAAAASGPAAA

-393 PSRLADIESYIHD
+393 PARLADIESYIHD

-417 AKIISVN
+417 AKIISVD
-424 RTGTEQLG
+424 RTATEQLG
-432 LSYDLGSATTFSNQL
+432 LSYDLGSANTFSNAL

-455 GTQAVPGN
+455 GTQAVPGS
-463 YRVNLQG
+463 YRVNLSG
-470 DGFAGVANATRQ
+470 DGLAGVANATRQ
-482 YQSTSAL
+482 YTSSSAL

-528 KEATLFDGQN
+528 KEATLFAGQN
-538 IKFLLTPPVIPG
+538 IKFLLTPPIIPG
-550 QIQATAPQIQSQDI
+550 QIQAVAPQIQTQDI

-571 PHVTANRQILMDVFA
+571 PHVTANRQVLMDVYA
-586 AQEVLQAVT
+586 EQQVLQTIT
-595 VAGPQVAK
+595 VAGPNVAK

-610 LVGDG
+610 LIGDG

-626 QIIKNRTGIPFLMSL
+626 QIIKNKTGIPFLMNL

-646 LFSQSDSQEQ
+646 LFSQSDSKEQ

-661 ILVTPHIVDEGEVVG
+661 ILITPHIVDEGDVVG
-676 PGAKK
+676 PPGGTNKK

>member
-1 MKRLWSSA
+1 MKRVLSSA
-9 ALAAM
+9 ALAAGFF
-14 LSVPLTGRLA
+14 LSVPLTDRMA
-24 DAAVLGRELP
+24 DAAAIRHDTPL
-34 PAGSVT
+34 AGSVT
-40 ALSVVPSSGH
+40 ALSVVPGSGH

-64 IDFTLENPHRIVVD
+64 IDFTLESPRRVVVD
-78 LKGATLGMSAR
+78 LKGATLGMAAR

-122 EYTAVRGEHDVRVS
+122 EYSIVREDHDVRVS
-136 VSGPDDFA
+136 VAGPADFA
-144 AWRVGSGRAAVVS
+144 AWHVGAGRTAVVS
-157 DISVTAPVAAAS
+157 DVSVAARS
-169 AASAASVAAA
+169 AAPAEAVAVAAA
-179 PAAPA
+179 PA
-184 VATELPAAAPAPVQM
+184 PAATAPAPVQM
-199 DPPAKSTKSDA
+199 DPPAKSAPVSNSSRA
-210 AAQVSSKSMVSRAV
+210 SSKSE
-224 ADPQQSQEQ
+224 PQQSQEQ

-239 QDTEIRD
+239 QGTDIRD
-246 VITSFSVFS
+246 VITSFAVFS

-264 VVGTVTASI
+264 VTGTVTASI

-283 SILQSQGL
+283 SILQAQGL
-291 SAIEEANGI
+291 NALEDGAGI

-305 YTNISE
+305 YTNIAD

-316 PLYTRVISVNYAK
+316 PLYTHVISVNYAK
-329 AATMAATVKS
+329 AETMAATVKS

-346 GGAAPGG
+346 GGGG
-353 AAAGGAAGAASPAGE
+353 GAAGGAAGGGGGGGGGAAAA

-417 AKIISVN
+417 AKIISVD
-424 RTGTEQLG
+424 RTSTEQLG
-432 LSYDLGSATTFSNQL
+432 LSYDLGSANTFSNTL
-447 VTRFVDAA
+447 VTRFIDAA
-455 GTQAVPGN
+455 GTQPVTGT
-463 YRVNLQG
+463 YRVNLSG
-470 DGFAGVANATRQ
+470 DGLAGVANATRQ

-504 FLDAMSQQQLT
+504 FLDAMSQQNLT

-528 KEATLFDGQN
+528 KEAILFAGQN
-538 IKFLLTPPVIPG
+538 IKFLLTPPIVPG
-550 QIQATAPQIQSQDI
+550 QIQATAPQIQTQDI
-564 GITLRVT
+564 GITLKVT
-571 PHVTANRQILMDVFA
+571 PHVTANRQVLMDVYA
-586 AQEVLQAVT
+586 EQQVLQSIT

-610 LVGDG
+610 LVADG

-626 QIIKNRTGIPFLMSL
+626 QIAKNKTGIPFLMDL

-646 LFSQSDSQEQ
+646 FFSQSDSQER

-661 ILVTPHIVDEGEVVG
+661 ILVTPHIIDEGEVIG
-676 PGAKK
+676 PPGTNKK

>member
-1 MKRLWSSA
+1 MKRVWSSA

-14 LSVPLTGRLA
+14 LSVPVTGRVA
-24 DAAVLGRELP
+24 DAAAIGRDMP

-40 ALSVVPSSGH
+40 ALSVVPGSGH

-64 IDFTLENPHRIVVD
+64 IDFTLENPRRIVVD
-78 LKGATLGMSAR
+78 LKGTTLGMSAR
-89 LYDKVSRG
+89 LYDKVTRG

-102 RMAQWKPEIVRVVL
+102 RMAQWKPEIVRIVL

-122 EYTAVRGEHDVRVS
+122 EYSVVRGEHDVRVS
-136 VSGPDDFA
+136 VNGPDSFS
-144 AWRVGSGRAAVVS
+144 AWRIGGARAAVVS
-157 DISVTAPVAAAS
+157 DMSVTAS
-169 AASAASVAAA
+169 DDAASVTAA
-179 PAAPA
+179 PAAS
-184 VATELPAAAPAPVQM
+184 PAPVPAVQM
-199 DPPAKSTKSDA
+199 DPPARSEPPAKGA
-210 AAQVSSKSMVSRAV
+210 APKASE
-224 ADPQQSQEQ
+224 PQQSQE
-233 PISVDF
+233 PRISVDF

-246 VITSFSVFS
+246 VIISFSVFS

-264 VVGTVTASI
+264 VAGLVTASI
-273 KNQPWDVALR
+273 KDQPWDVALR

-291 SAIEEANGI
+291 NALEDATGI

-305 YTNISE
+305 YANIAD

-316 PLYTRVISVNYAK
+316 PLFTHVISVNYAK
-329 AATMAATVKS
+329 AETMANTVKS

-346 GGAAPGG
+346 GGAAPAGGG
-353 AAAGGAAGAASPAGE
+353 AAAPAAA

-417 AKIISVN
+417 AKIISVD

-432 LSYDLGSATTFSNQL
+432 LSYDLGSANTFSNQL
-447 VTRFVDAA
+447 VTRFIDAA
-455 GTQAVPGN
+455 GTQPVAGN
-463 YRVNLQG
+463 YRVNLSG
-470 DGFAGVANATRQ
+470 DGLAAVANATRQ
-482 YQSTSAL
+482 YQSSSAL

-504 FLDAMSQQQLT
+504 FLDALSEQQLT

-528 KEATLFDGQN
+528 KEATLFAGTN
-538 IKFLLTPPVIPG
+538 IAYLLTPPIIPG
-550 QIQATAPQIQSQDI
+550 QIQATAPQIQKQDI

-571 PHVTANRQILMDVFA
+571 PHVTANRQVLMDVYA
-586 AQEVLQAVT
+586 EQQVLQDVT
-595 VAGPQVAK
+595 VAGPTVAK

-610 LVGDG
+610 LVADG

-626 QIIKNRTGIPFLMSL
+626 QIVRNRKGIPFLMNL

-646 LFSQSDSQEQ
+646 LFSQSDSQER

-676 PGAKK
+676 PAAKK

>member
-1 MKRLWSSA
+1 MKRVWSSA

-14 LSVPLTGRLA
+14 LSMPITGRVA
-24 DAAVLGRELP
+24 DAAAIGRDMP

-40 ALSVVPSSGH
+40 ALSVVPGSGH

-64 IDFTLENPHRIVVD
+64 IDFTLENPRRIVVD
-78 LKGATLGMSAR
+78 LKGTTLGMPAR
-89 LYDKVSRG
+89 LYDKVTRG

-102 RMAQWKPEIVRVVL
+102 RMAQWKPEIVRIVL

-122 EYTAVRGEHDVRVS
+122 EYSVVRGEHDVRVS
-136 VSGPDDFA
+136 VNGPDDFA
-144 AWRVGSGRAAVVS
+144 AWRIGGTRAAVVS
-157 DISVTAPVAAAS
+157 DMSVTASDAAAS
-169 AASAASVAAA
+169 VTAA
-179 PAAPA
+179 PAAS
-184 VATELPAAAPAPVQM
+184 PAPVPAVQM
-199 DPPAKSTKSDA
+199 DPPARSVPPAKA
-210 AAQVSSKSMVSRAV
+210 AAPKASE
-224 ADPQQSQEQ
+224 PQQSQE
-233 PISVDF
+233 PRISVDF

-264 VVGTVTASI
+264 VAGLVTASI
-273 KNQPWDVALR
+273 KDQPWDVALR

-291 SAIEEANGI
+291 NALEDATGI

-305 YTNISE
+305 YANIAD

-316 PLYTRVISVNYAK
+316 PLFTHVISVNYAK
-329 AATMAATVKS
+329 AETMANTVKS

-346 GGAAPGG
+346 GGG
-353 AAAGGAAGAASPAGE
+353 AAAGGGGGGAGAQAAA

-417 AKIISVN
+417 AKIISVD
-424 RTGTEQLG
+424 RTATEQLG
-432 LSYDLGSATTFSNQL
+432 LSYDLGSANTFSNQL

-455 GTQAVPGN
+455 GTQPVPGN
-463 YRVNLQG
+463 YRVNLSG
-470 DGFAGVANATRQ
+470 DGIAGVANATRQ
-482 YQSTSAL
+482 YQSSSAL

-504 FLDAMSQQQLT
+504 FLDAMSEQQLT

-528 KEATLFDGQN
+528 KEALLFAGSTLAY
-538 IKFLLTPPVIPG
+538 LLTPPIIPG
-550 QIQATAPQIQSQDI
+550 QIQAVAPQIQRQDI

-571 PHVTANRQILMDVFA
+571 PHVTANRQVLLDVFA
-586 AQEVLQAVT
+586 EQQTLVT
-595 VAGPQVAK
+595 ITSAGPTTNK

-610 LVGDG
+610 LVADG

-626 QIIKNRTGIPFLMSL
+626 EVIRNRTGIPFLMNL

-646 LFSQSDSQEQ
+646 LFSQSDSKET

-661 ILVTPHIVDEGEVVG
+661 ILITPHIVDEGEVVG
-676 PGAKK
+676 PAAKK